1 MLAQGFWG
9 RQNLGKSRMYSRVK
23 DAVWGTAQRWFP
35 DRQIYHRSDGQV
47 RYFAISTGIQIS
59 ALLGA
64 TVLAGWLCFSTVS
77 VAFHGRAMAAKDA
90 ELQRERNEYHR
101 MVAEAQANEATVI
114 SFMESRMEE
123 FDRTAYEFQMRHE
136 TLRQLVDFAEQLTG
150 HEMAPS
156 PALDDGRVLMAAT
169 PADPSP
175 REARDPLV
183 NVAALTSDNPE
194 DQIAYLMGEQD
205 SVLAQAED
213 ATETRLQNL
222 RAVLR
227 LTGLNVEDVIADHRE
242 SEGRGG
248 PLEPLAPTDLFSPP
262 SPAAG
267 VELDNVFS
275 SRIARIATRL
285 LEVEEL
291 EEFVE
296 AGPLGVPIGDTYR
309 QTSDFGVRIDP
320 FNGRPAP
327 HRGMD
332 FAAYRRAPIIATGPG
347 RVIYAGWRS
356 GYGRCVEIDHGYGF
370 VTRYGHLHE
379 IAVRRGDTVER
390 GQHIGGMGSTGRS
403 TATHLHY
410 EIWYNGS
417 AIDPDR
423 LLRAGQYVQQG

>member
-1 MLAQGFWG
+1 MLATGFWAG
-9 RQNLGKSRMYSRVK
+9 SFRATLRMISQVK
-23 DAVWGTAQRWFP
+23 EAIWGTAQRWFP

-47 RYFAISTGIQIS
+47 RYFAISTGIQIG
-59 ALLGA
+59 ALAGA
-64 TVLAGWLCFSTVS
+64 TILAGWLCFATVS
-77 VAFHGRAMAAKDA
+77 VAFHDRALAAKDA
-90 ELQRERNEYHR
+90 ELERERINYHR

-150 HEMAPS
+150 QDLAPS
-156 PALDDGRVLMAAT
+156 PAMEDGRVLMAAT
-169 PADPSP
+169 PADPTP

-183 NVAALTSDNPE
+183 NVAALSDNPE
-194 DQIAYLMGEQD
+194 DQISFLMGEQD

-213 ATETRLQNL
+213 ATEARLQNL

-227 LTGLNVEDVIADHRE
+227 LTGLNIEDVIADNRNAE
-242 SEGRGG
+242 ERGG
-248 PLEPLAPTDLFSPP
+248 PFEPISASDFIATP
-262 SPAAG
+262 SGAGG
-267 VELDNVFS
+267 VELDGAFS
-275 SRIARIATRL
+275 SRIARIAARL

-291 EEFVE
+291 EDFVD
-296 AGPLGVPIGDTYR
+296 AGPLGVPIGVDYR

-320 FNGRPAP
+320 FNGRPTP

-332 FAAYRRAPIIATGPG
+332 FAAYRRAPIIASGPG

-356 GYGRCVEIDHGYGF
+356 GYGRTVEIDHGYGF

-379 IAVRRGDTVER
+379 IAVRRGDVVER
-390 GQHIGGMGSTGRS
+390 GQLIGGMGSTGRS

-417 AIDPDR
+417 AIDPNR

>member
-1 MLAQGFWG
+1 MFE
-9 RQNLGKSRMYSRVK
+9 RVR

-47 RYFAISTGIQIS
+47 RYFQISTGIQLS
-59 ALLGA
+59 ALASA

-77 VAFHGRAMAAKDA
+77 VAFHGRALDAQVAAF
-90 ELQRERNEYHR
+90 ERERNDLQR
-101 MVAEAQANEATVI
+101 RVAEAQATEATVT

-123 FDRTAYEFQMRHE
+123 FDRTAYEFQARHE
-136 TLRQLVDFAEQLTG
+136 TLRQLVAFAEQLTG
-150 HEMAPS
+150 QDLAPS
-156 PALDDGRVLMAAT
+156 PEIDGDRVLVAAT
-169 PADPSP
+169 PADPTP

-183 NVAALTSDNPE
+183 RVAAVSDAPE

-205 SVLAQAED
+205 AVLARAED
-213 ATETRLQNL
+213 ATEARLQNL

-227 LTGLNVEDVIADHRE
+227 LTGLNIEDVLADGRE
-242 SEGRGG
+242 REERGG
-248 PLEPLAPTDLFSPP
+248 PFIPIGDSSAFTAGLPVDEDF
-262 SPAAG
+262 AA
-267 VELDNVFS
+267 
-275 SRIARIATRL
+275 RIARISARL

-291 EEFVE
+291 DQFID
-296 AGPLGVPIGDTYR
+296 AGPLGTPVADTHR
-309 QTSDFGVRIDP
+309 LTSPFGVRIDP
-320 FNGRPAP
+320 FNGRSAA

-332 FAAYRRAPIIATGPG
+332 FAAYRRAPIVATGPG
-347 RVIYAGWRS
+347 RVVYAGWRS

-379 IAVRRGDTVER
+379 ISVRRGDTVER
-390 GQHIGGMGSTGRS
+390 GERIGGMGSTGRS

-417 AIDPDR
+417 AIDPNR

>member
-1 MLAQGFWG
+1 
-9 RQNLGKSRMYSRVK
+9 MYSRVK

-47 RYFAISTGIQIS
+47 RYFAISTGIQ
-59 ALLGA
+59 LGA
-64 TVLAGWLCFSTVS
+64 LCSAAVLAGWLCFSTVS

-90 ELQRERNEYHR
+90 EIERERNEYHR
-101 MVAEAQANEATVI
+101 MVAEAQAVEAATL
-114 SFMESRMEE
+114 SLMESRMEE

-136 TLRQLVDFAEQLTG
+136 TLRQLVDFAEQMTG
-150 HEMAPS
+150 REMSPS
-156 PALDDGRVLMAAT
+156 PSLDDDRVLMAAT

-183 NVAALTSDNPE
+183 SVAALTSDNPE

-205 SVLAQAED
+205 NVLAQAED

-227 LTGLNVEDVIADHRE
+227 LTGLNIEDVIAEHRE
-242 SEGRGG
+242 GGERGG
-248 PLEPLAPTDLFSPP
+248 PYEPISATNLFSAPTS
-262 SPAAG
+262 AAG
-267 VELDNVFS
+267 VELDQAFS
-275 SRIARIATRL
+275 SRITRIAARL

-291 EEFVE
+291 EEFVD
-296 AGPLGVPIGDTYR
+296 AGPLGVPIGVDYR

-320 FNGRPAP
+320 FNGRPTP

-356 GYGRCVEIDHGYGF
+356 GYGRTVEIDHGYGF
-370 VTRYGHLHE
+370 VTRFGHLHE

-390 GQHIGGMGSTGRS
+390 GQRIGGMGSTGRS

-410 EIWYNGS
+410 EVWYNGS